1 MYIEKIQIYFV
12 VLMSKNEYNYH
23 VLLLL
28 LIDL

>member
-28 LIDL
+28 IDL